1 MTEEKIKKLLSR
13 CGYNNVD
20 EVKDEASTQLAK
32 VVLANITI
40 AQPKLEHKPQGYFDV
55 RSGPSKQF
63 DNDIND
69 YEYIQRSFDRY

>member
-1 MTEEKIKKLLSR
+1 MTEAKLKKLLAR

-20 EVKDEASTQLAK
+20 EVKDDASTQLAK
-32 VVLANITI
+32 VIIANMTVP
-40 AQPKLEHKPQGYFDV
+40 QPKRDHRPLGYFDV

-69 YEYIQRSFDRY
+69 YEYIQRSFDRS